1 MNSFPFFTCSLAV
14 LDVTLVNM
22 EAVKEFAHYAP
33 QVLSKTPRASRH
45 AKNVQSIHI
54 FLKKASRR
62 KLTAKNVA
70 RRNRQEQQHQTKIH
84 RHACAR
90 EDFIT

>member
-33 QVLSKTPRASRH
+33 QVLSKTPKESRH
-45 AKNVQSIHI
+45 AKNVQSTRIS
-54 FLKKASRR
+54 LKKASRQ
-62 KLTAKNVA
+62 KLTAKNA
-70 RRNRQEQQHQTKIH
+70 AQLKRQEQRHQTKMY

-90 EDFIT
+90 KHFIT